1 MAFTNI
7 TAISVETGSAI
18 LAWVWFAFVDVSVAL
33 TACKPLWTT
42 AKEIAIGCVT
52 ELIYGTCPSILTRIS
67 CKKIFYIL
75 NSLYLSALSVKTPL
89 ICFAV
94 RKSCK
99 EQTYWCSFPLWLWV
113 WCSPHPPSPGHRFW
127 SPSSRH
133 TSSVL
138 YSPPRGYRIQSTGP
152 RNSRSDTVPPWTV
165 AAWVNVIIEQ
175 SKLECQGM
183 QQM

>member
-1 MAFTNI
+1 MLKQVPPYWHGFDLHSLMSLSHWLPVNPSGQQQKKSP
-7 TAISVETGSAI
+7 SVVLLNLSTEHVPPFWQG
-18 LAWVWFAFVDVSVAL
+18 LAV
-33 TACKPLWTT
+33 
-42 AKEIAIGCVT
+42 
-52 ELIYGTCPSILTRIS
+52 
-67 CKKIFYIL
+67 KKNCLYT
-75 NSLYLSALSVKTPL
+75 LYLSALSVKTPL